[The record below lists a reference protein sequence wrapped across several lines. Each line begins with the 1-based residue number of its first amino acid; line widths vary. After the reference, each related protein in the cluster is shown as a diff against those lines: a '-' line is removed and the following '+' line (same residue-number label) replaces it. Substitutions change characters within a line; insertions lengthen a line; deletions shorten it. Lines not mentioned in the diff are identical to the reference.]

1 MRSDAITTV
10 SGFLKDET
18 HRLLQIDRSIDV
30 IHNFFSPRKLS
41 RPRDEVRRELG
52 VAIDQTLLIH
62 CSNLRPLKRI
72 DLILQAVA
80 KLPRRDSFKL
90 LILAGGSFA
99 PYRSIVEE
107 LGIDDRIIVREMVSD
122 IEEYF
127 QAADVNLIASKTE
140 SFCLSILE
148 AMCFG
153 CPSVATRVGGI
164 PEVIE
169 DRVSG
174 VLVDYEDNAAMVRA
188 VEQLM
193 ADPDRRAALG
203 EAARTRA
210 RTQFSA
216 DVIVSQYEAVY
227 RRVCN
232 QPRQIA

>member
-1 MRSDAITTV
+1 
-10 SGFLKDET
+10 
-18 HRLLQIDRSIDV
+18 
-30 IHNFFSPRKLS
+30 
-41 RPRDEVRRELG
+41 
-52 VAIDQTLLIH
+52 
-62 CSNLRPLKRI
+62 
-72 DLILQAVA
+72 
-80 KLPRRDSFKL
+80 